1 VHTLVARTGQNA
13 SATIPR
19 EAAARADTIIL
30 AVPGEALDDIS
41 ASLGTLDGKI
51 VVHVS
56 GGLKRVAPDGYLGLV
71 SESTTASGS
80 SPHTRKRASSAS
92 GFRAL
97 HTSWSRCW
105 SARRPMSSSPATNV
119 AELFGFGR
127 PAELDNV
134 PAFPRRDSLVPC
146 DEWRQRIGRLLPQD

>member
-71 SESTTASGS
+71 SESTNSE
-80 SPHTRKRASSAS
+80 RIQSAYPEARVVRLWIPS
-92 GFRAL
+92 ITHFVDPLLVGTPPDVLIAGNERGRAL
-97 HTSWSRCW
+97 RIRST
-105 SARRPMSSSPATNV
+105 RRT
-119 AELFGFGR
+119 R
-127 PAELDNV
+127 
-134 PAFPRRDSLVPC
+134 
-146 DEWRQRIGRLLPQD
+146 